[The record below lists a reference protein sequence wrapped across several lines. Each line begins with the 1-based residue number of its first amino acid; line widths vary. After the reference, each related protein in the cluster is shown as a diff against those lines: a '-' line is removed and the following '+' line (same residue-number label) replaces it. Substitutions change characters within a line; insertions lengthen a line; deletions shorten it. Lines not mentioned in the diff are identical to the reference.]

1 MYSIIT
7 GFILGIA
14 ALQQQAA
21 LPGKTVSLILSSLA
35 VAFLAVS
42 FVLARKQRF
51 RSAII
56 PVRIMAGC
64 CAGIVW
70 ASTLAHITLSENLPS
85 SLENRPI
92 TVVGTIDDLPQIT
105 ENGIRF
111 AFHAEQAF
119 CENKP
124 VAIPE
129 NLLLHWRNTSEASG
143 GENTRRL
150 FPGQKWRLDVRLKR
164 PHGHANPGGF
174 DYEYQ
179 LFARKIRAT
188 GHVVNDRK
196 AATRNILIDPFVWS
210 PMHVVDALRFHIRAR
225 IAAAL
230 PEHAYA
236 GVIIALVI
244 GDQNAISR
252 SDWQLFNQTGISH
265 LVAISG
271 LHITLVAGLFAIL
284 TGALWRR
291 SFFTNIPLPL
301 ILPAQKAAAIAGL
314 VMALVYVALAGFGVP
329 ARRTL
334 CMLAIVAAALWSGRQ
349 IRISRVLLAAAGLVL
364 LTDPPAVMKP
374 GFWLSF
380 GAVGIILYATVGRTH
395 AVMQNT
401 SRLRKWRQSLITA
414 ARTQWAVTAGLVP
427 LTMLFFGRI
436 SIISPIANAI
446 AIPVVTLL
454 VTPLSLIGSI
464 LPEPLCTY
472 TLKTAHLAF
481 DWLAVFLD
489 WLASFPFAVWHAP
502 SPPLYLIAFAI
513 AGTLWMLAPKGWPL
527 RALGIL
533 CWLPLFLAAPE
544 HPGKGEMHVT
554 VLDVGQGGA
563 VLIETQHHRLLFD
576 TGPAYSPESDAAGHI
591 ILPYLRTRGIRELD
605 TVIVSHGDD
614 DHAGGL
620 LAITRTLPV
629 GDILTSIPPDK
640 LLVKVLP
647 THRPCL
653 AGQHWEWDGIRFDIL
668 YPSSDDYLE
677 KSSKTNS
684 LSCVLKVSNENHSVL
699 LTGDIEGGE
708 EQELVARY
716 GKTLRA
722 DILAVPHHGSKTSST
737 WPFILAVSP
746 EIAITQTGYLNRYGH
761 PHPRITDRYDIMK
774 TRLYRSDRD
783 GAVLMKIG
791 QRIETA
797 TQRSQN
803 ARYWHTP

>member
-1 MYSIIT
+1 MYSVIT

-14 ALQQQAA
+14 GLQQQAA
-21 LPGKTVSLILSSLA
+21 LPGKTVLLVLSSLA
-35 VAFLAVS
+35 VASLVIS
-42 FVLARKQRF
+42 FVPALKRRFKPGIMLAR
-51 RSAII
+51 AL
-56 PVRIMAGC
+56 AGC

-70 ASTLAHITLSENLPS
+70 ASCLAHLTLSENLPP
-85 SLENRPI
+85 SLENRPL
-92 TVVGTIDDLPQIT
+92 TVTGTIGDLPQTT

-111 AFHAEQAF
+111 AFHVEHAF

-124 VAIPE
+124 VTVPE
-129 NLLLHWRNTSEASG
+129 NILLHWRNTPEISG
-143 GENTRRL
+143 MENAPRL

-179 LFARKIRAT
+179 LFAKKIRAT
-188 GHVVNDRK
+188 GHVENK
-196 AATRNILIDPFVWS
+196 PASHNILLEPFIWN
-210 PMHVVDALRFHIRAR
+210 PMHVVDALRFHIRER
-225 IAAAL
+225 IAGAL
-230 PEHAYA
+230 QGDPYA

-252 SDWQLFNQTGISH
+252 ADWKLFSQTGISH

-271 LHITLVAGLFAIL
+271 LHITLVAGLFAVL

-301 ILPAQKAAAIAGL
+301 MLPAQKAAAVAGL
-314 VMALVYVALAGFGVP
+314 VMALLYVALAGFGVP

-334 CMLAIVAAALWSGRQ
+334 CMLAIVAIALWQGRQ

-380 GAVGIILYATVGRTH
+380 GAVGIILYTTVGRVH
-395 AVMQNT
+395 AVTQNA
-401 SRLRKWRQSLITA
+401 SRLRKWLHGLIAA

-427 LTMLFFGRI
+427 MTMLFFGHI
-436 SIISPIANAI
+436 SLIGPAANAI

-454 VTPLSLIGSI
+454 VTPLSLIGSV

-472 TLKTAHLAF
+472 ILKTAHIAF
-481 DWLAVFLD
+481 DRLAVFLD

-533 CWLPLFLAAPE
+533 CWLPLFLGAPE
-544 HPGKGEMHVT
+544 HPEKGEMHVT

-563 VLIETQHHRLLFD
+563 ILVETQHHRLLFD
-576 TGPAYSPESDAAGHI
+576 TGPSYSHASDAAGHI

-620 LAITRTLPV
+620 LAITRTLPA
-629 GDILTSIPPDK
+629 GDILTSISPDK

-653 AGQHWEWDGIRFDIL
+653 AGQHWEWDGIRFDVL

-677 KSSKTNS
+677 KSSETNS
-684 LSCVLKVSNENHSVL
+684 LSCVLKVSSEHHSVL
-699 LTGDIEGGE
+699 LTGDIEGRE
-708 EQELVARY
+708 ERELVARY
-716 GKTLRA
+716 GETLHA
-722 DILAVPHHGSKTSST
+722 DILAVPHHGSATSST

-746 EIAITQTGYLNRYGH
+746 EIAIFQTGYLNRYGH
-761 PHPRITDRYDIMK
+761 PNPRITERYDIMK

-783 GAVLMKIG
+783 GAILMKIG
-791 QRIETA
+791 PGIETT
-797 TQRSQN
+797 TQRSEN
-803 ARYWHTP
+803 ARYWHTR

>member
-1 MYSIIT
+1 MYSAIT

-14 ALQQQAA
+14 GLQQQAA
-21 LPGKTVSLILSSLA
+21 LPGKTVLLILSSLA
-35 VAFLAVS
+35 VAFLVLS
-42 FVLARKQRF
+42 FVPVLKQRF
-51 RSAII
+51 EPAVMLARAL
-56 PVRIMAGC
+56 AGC

-70 ASTLAHITLSENLPS
+70 ASALAYVTLSENLPP

-92 TVVGTIDDLPQIT
+92 TVTGTIADLPQAT

-111 AFHAEQAF
+111 PFHVERAF

-124 VAIPE
+124 VTIPE
-129 NLLLHWRNTSEASG
+129 NILLHWRNTPGTAG
-143 GENTRRL
+143 GENTHRL
-150 FPGQKWRLDVRLKR
+150 MPGQKWRFDVRLKR

-179 LFARKIRAT
+179 LFAKKIRAI
-188 GHVVNDRK
+188 GHIDNK
-196 AATRNILIDPFVWS
+196 QATHNTLIEPFVWS
-210 PMHVVDALRFHIRAR
+210 PMHVIDALRFHIRER
-225 IAAAL
+225 IAGAL
-230 PEHAYA
+230 QGDAYA

-252 SDWQLFNQTGISH
+252 ADWKLFSQTGISH

-271 LHITLVAGLFAIL
+271 LHITLVAGLFAVL

-301 ILPAQKAAAIAGL
+301 MLPAQKAAAIAGL
-314 VMALVYVALAGFGVP
+314 VMALIYVALAGFGVP

-380 GAVGIILYATVGRTH
+380 GAVGIILYTTVGRVHPVT
-395 AVMQNT
+395 QNT
-401 SRLRKWRQSLITA
+401 SRLRKWLHGLIAA

-427 LTMLFFGRI
+427 LTMLFFGHI
-436 SIISPIANAI
+436 SLIGPAANAI

-472 TLKTAHLAF
+472 ILKTAHLAF
-481 DWLAVFLD
+481 EWLAVFLD
-489 WLASFPFAVWHAP
+489 WLASFSFAVWHAP

-533 CWLPLFLAAPE
+533 CWLPLFLGAPE
-544 HPGKGEMHVT
+544 HPEKGEMHVT

-563 VLIETQHHRLLFD
+563 VLVETQHHRLLFD
-576 TGPAYSPESDAAGHI
+576 TGPSYSYASDAAGHI
-591 ILPYLRTRGIRELD
+591 ILPYLQTRGIRELD
-605 TVIVSHGDD
+605 TIVVSHGDD

-620 LAITRTLPV
+620 LAITRVMPAK
-629 GDILTSIPPDK
+629 DILTSMSPDK

-653 AGQHWEWDGIRFDIL
+653 AGQHWEWDGIRFDVL

-684 LSCVLKVSNENHSVL
+684 LSCVLKVSNEYRSVL
-699 LTGDIEGGE
+699 LTGDIEGRE
-708 EQELVARY
+708 ERELVARY
-716 GKTLRA
+716 GETLHA
-722 DILAVPHHGSKTSST
+722 DILAVPHHGSATSST
-737 WPFILAVSP
+737 WPFLLAVSP
-746 EIAITQTGYLNRYGH
+746 EIAIFQTGYLNRYGH
-761 PHPRITDRYDIMK
+761 PNPRITERYDIMK
-774 TRLYRSDRD
+774 TYLYRSDRD
-783 GAVLMKIG
+783 GAILMKIG
-791 QRIETA
+791 PGIETV
-797 TQRSQN
+797 TQRSEN

>member
-1 MYSIIT
+1 MYSVIT

-14 ALQQQAA
+14 GLQQQAA
-21 LPGKTVSLILSSLA
+21 LPGKTVLLILSSLA
-35 VAFLAVS
+35 VAFLVVS
-42 FVLARKQRF
+42 FVPALKRRFKPAVMLAR
-51 RSAII
+51 AL
-56 PVRIMAGC
+56 AGC

-70 ASTLAHITLSENLPS
+70 ASALAYVTLSDNLPP

-92 TVVGTIDDLPQIT
+92 TVIGTIGDLPQAT

-111 AFHAEQAF
+111 VFHVEHAY

-124 VAIPE
+124 VTIPE
-129 NLLLHWRNTSEASG
+129 NILLHWRNTPDMSVE
-143 GENTRRL
+143 ENAPRL
-150 FPGQKWRLDVRLKR
+150 FPGQKWRLDIRLKR

-179 LFARKIRAT
+179 LFAKKIRAT
-188 GHVVNDRK
+188 GHVENK
-196 AATRNILIDPFVWS
+196 PASHNILLEPFIWS
-210 PMHVVDALRFHIRAR
+210 PMHAIDALRFHIRER
-225 IAAAL
+225 IAGAL
-230 PEHAYA
+230 QGDAYA

-252 SDWQLFNQTGISH
+252 VDWKLFSQTGISH

-271 LHITLVAGLFAIL
+271 LHITLVAGLFAVL

-301 ILPAQKAAAIAGL
+301 MLPAQKAAAIAGL
-314 VMALVYVALAGFGVP
+314 VMALLYVALAGFGVP

-380 GAVGIILYATVGRTH
+380 GAVGIILYTTVGRVH
-395 AVMQNT
+395 AVTQNT
-401 SRLRKWRQSLITA
+401 SRLRKWLHGLIAA

-427 LTMLFFGRI
+427 MTMLFFGHI
-436 SIISPIANAI
+436 SLIGPAANAI

-472 TLKTAHLAF
+472 ILKTAHIAF

-489 WLASFPFAVWHAP
+489 WLSSFPFAVWHAP

-533 CWLPLFLAAPE
+533 CWLPLFLGAPE
-544 HPGKGEMHVT
+544 HPEKGEMHVT

-576 TGPAYSPESDAAGHI
+576 TGPSYSYASDAAGHI

-620 LAITRTLPV
+620 LAITRTLPA
-629 GDILTSIPPDK
+629 GDILTSISPDK

-653 AGQHWEWDGIRFDIL
+653 AGQHWEWDGIRFDVL

-684 LSCVLKVSNENHSVL
+684 LSCVLKVSNEYRSVL
-699 LTGDIEGGE
+699 LTGDIEGRE
-708 EQELVARY
+708 ERELVARY
-716 GKTLRA
+716 GKTLHA
-722 DILAVPHHGSKTSST
+722 DILAVPHHGSATSST
-737 WPFILAVSP
+737 WPFVLAVSP
-746 EIAITQTGYLNRYGH
+746 EIAIFQTGYLNRYGH
-761 PHPRITDRYDIMK
+761 PNPRVTERYDIMK

-783 GAVLMKIG
+783 GAILMKIG
-791 QRIETA
+791 QGIETV
-797 TQRSQN
+797 TQRSEN

>member
-1 MYSIIT
+1 MYSAIT

-14 ALQQQAA
+14 GLQQQAA
-21 LPGKTVSLILSSLA
+21 LPGNTVSLLLVSLA
-35 VAFLAVS
+35 VALSCIS
-42 FVLARKQRF
+42 FVPALKRRC
-51 RSAII
+51 
-56 PVRIMAGC
+56 PVAVMLVRATAGC

-70 ASTLAHITLSENLPS
+70 ASALAHITLSENLPP
-85 SLENRPI
+85 SLENRTL
-92 TVVGTIDDLPQIT
+92 TVTGTIDGLPQNT
-105 ENGIRF
+105 ENGTRF
-111 AFHAEQAF
+111 AFHVEHAF

-124 VAIPE
+124 VTIPE
-129 NLLLHWRNTSEASG
+129 NILLHWRNISETSGSDNAPS
-143 GENTRRL
+143 L

-188 GHVVNDRK
+188 GQVIDDRK

-210 PMHVVDALRFHIRAR
+210 PMHVIDALRFHIRDR

-230 PEHAYA
+230 PEHPYA

-244 GDQNAISR
+244 GDQKAISR
-252 SDWQLFNQTGISH
+252 ADWKLFSQTGISH

-271 LHITLVAGLFAIL
+271 LHITLVAGLFAVL

-301 ILPAQKAAAIAGL
+301 ILPAQKAAAVAGL
-314 VMALVYVALAGFGVP
+314 VMALAYVALAGFGVP

-349 IRISRVLLAAAGLVL
+349 IRVSRILLAAAGLVL
-364 LTDPPAVMKP
+364 LTDPPAVAKP

-380 GAVGIILYATVGRTH
+380 GAVGIILYTTVGRGHIVT
-395 AVMQNT
+395 QDT
-401 SRLRKWRQSLITA
+401 SRLRKWLHGLIAA

-427 LTMLFFGRI
+427 LTMLFFGHI
-436 SIISPIANAI
+436 SLIGPAANAI

-464 LPEPLCTY
+464 LPEQLCTY
-472 TLKTAHLAF
+472 ILKTAHFAF
-481 DWLAVFLD
+481 EWLAVFLD

-502 SPPLYLIAFAI
+502 SPPFYLIAFAI

-544 HPGKGEMHVT
+544 HPEKGEMHVT
-554 VLDVGQGGA
+554 VLDVGQGSA
-563 VLIETQHHRLLFD
+563 ILVETQRHRLLFD
-576 TGPAYSPESDAAGHI
+576 TGPSYSPESDAARHI
-591 ILPYLRTRGIRELD
+591 IAPYLRMRGIRELD
-605 TVIVSHGDD
+605 AIIVSHGDD

-620 LAITRTLPV
+620 LTLTRTV
-629 GDILTSIPPDK
+629 QANDILTSISPDK
-640 LLVKVLP
+640 LLVKVMP

-653 AGQHWEWDGIRFDIL
+653 AGQHWEWDGIRFDVL

-684 LSCVLKVSNENHSVL
+684 LSCVLKVSGEHYSML
-699 LTGDIEGGE
+699 LTGDIGGRE
-708 EQELVARY
+708 EHELVARY
-716 GKTLRA
+716 GKTLHA
-722 DILAVPHHGSKTSST
+722 DILAVPHHGSATSST

-746 EIAITQTGYLNRYGH
+746 EIAVFQTGYLNRYGH
-761 PHPRITDRYDIMK
+761 PNPRVIDRYELMK
-774 TRLYRSDRD
+774 THLYRSDRD
-783 GAVLMKIG
+783 GAILMKIG
-791 QRIETA
+791 QGIETV
-797 TQRSQN
+797 RHRPEN